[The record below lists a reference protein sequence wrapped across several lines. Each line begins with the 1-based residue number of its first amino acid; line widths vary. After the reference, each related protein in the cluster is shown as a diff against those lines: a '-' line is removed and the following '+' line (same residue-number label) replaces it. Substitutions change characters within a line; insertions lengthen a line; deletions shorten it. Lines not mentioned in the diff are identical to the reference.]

1 MRYYCD
7 FGWRRWTRFVPPDGW
22 IAIESDC
29 HLTAPS
35 EAEGTGVARRR
46 AATDGGIS
54 DVARFFYTVS
64 LFCFL
69 WLSRFRLRSSSFFFL
84 AIPLNGGF
92 APAELG
98 APSSVIRRRD
108 ATVCILPLG
117 SRLYRN
123 PAGFSFYRVVGGG
136 GVDGVV
142 SFRRFGCCLPWRFAA
157 ERQLFV
163 DGAPL
168 ASGLHTHTTRPSV
181 GADR

>member
-69 WLSRFRLRSSSFFFL
+69 WLSRFRLRSSSFFFGYSVKRRIC
-84 AIPLNGGF
+84 AGGIGG
-92 APAELG
+92 P
-98 APSSVIRRRD
+98 VIRHPASRRHRLHF
-108 ATVCILPLG
+108 ASWIAALPKPGRIFFLPSCRG
-117 SRLYRN
+117 RGRRWRRFI
-123 PAGFSFYRVVGGG
+123 P
-136 GVDGVV
+136 
-142 SFRRFGCCLPWRFAA
+142 SFRVLFAVA
-157 ERQLFV
+157 FCGRAAIV
-163 DGAPL
+163 C
-168 ASGLHTHTTRPSV
+168 
-181 GADR
+181 